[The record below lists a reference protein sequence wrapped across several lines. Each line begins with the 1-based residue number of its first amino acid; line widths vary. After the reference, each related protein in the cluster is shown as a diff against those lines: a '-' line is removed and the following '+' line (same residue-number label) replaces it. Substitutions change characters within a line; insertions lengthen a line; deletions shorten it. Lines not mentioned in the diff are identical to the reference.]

1 MIEYFREPMP
11 CQRYKQNCPFRLSS
25 FLMDSPLYQLAIFL
39 YSIILKNIPK
49 ADSHIENS
57 FQIVEKLKLGSHLN
71 NEHTMISLDVVSFFT
86 NVFLLTN
93 RLIMQLI
100 VLMIISSIFLAIVV
114 YRKTNLLKLL
124 NLF

>member
-1 MIEYFREPMP
+1 
-11 CQRYKQNCPFRLSS
+11 
-25 FLMDSPLYQLAIFL
+25 MDSPLYQLAIFL

-71 NEHTMISLDVVSFFT
+71 NEHTVISLDVVSFFT

-93 RLIMQLI
+93 NRLTMQLI

-124 NLF
+124 NSF